1 MHLLIVHPVEPDPR
15 APMTPAVAKAWTDK
29 GVSVSVQ
36 AGVGL
41 HAGSDDAAWTAAGCT
56 VVEHDAQGAAWGAA
70 DIVVCV
76 SAPPVEA
83 IGAMRCGGVLIGM
96 LGSAQDRAVAQACIE
111 AGVSAIDLAFLPRTS
126 RAQAMDVLSSQAN
139 LAGYKAAVLAATYLP
154 KIMPMM
160 ITAAGTLRPSKVFV
174 LGAGVAGLQAIATA
188 KRLGA
193 QVEAF
198 DVRAA
203 TKEQVQSLGARF
215 VEIDLGIEGE
225 AASAAGGYAK
235 ELTDDQK
242 KRQAQGMHKRM
253 VAADAVIATAAVFGK
268 APPLLIPQD
277 TVDAMPAGSV
287 VVDLAASPAHG
298 RGNCAA
304 TKPGEVYT
312 VAKSSGGAGPTIV
325 GTLNLP
331 ATVPT
336 HATQAFAGNVDALL
350 KILVKPAVS
359 AKEAKGDKPA
369 VEAAPASL
377 HLNLSDEL
385 FDGAVV
391 IHDGQARQELVKAAL
406 A

>member
-15 APMTPAVAKAWTDK
+15 APMTPAVAKAWIDK
-29 GVSVSVQ
+29 GVNVSVQ
-36 AGVGL
+36 TGVGL

-56 VVEHDAQGAAWGAA
+56 LVTHDAHGAAWGAA
-70 DIVVCV
+70 DVVVCV
-76 SAPPVEA
+76 SAPPAEA
-83 IGAMRCGGVLIGM
+83 IGAMRRGAVLIGM
-96 LGSAQDRAVAQACIE
+96 LGSAQDRALAQACID

-139 LAGYKAAVLAATYLP
+139 LAGYKAAVLAATHLP

-198 DVRAA
+198 DVRPA

-215 VEIDLGIEGE
+215 VEIDLGAGE
-225 AASAAGGYAK
+225 AASAAGGYAG
-235 ELTDDQK
+235 ELTPEQK
-242 KRQAQGMHKRM
+242 QKQTEAMHKLM

-268 APPLLIPQD
+268 APPLLIPHD

-287 VVDLAASPAHG
+287 IVDLAASPAHG

-312 VAKSSGGAGPTIV
+312 VEKSSGGAGPTIV

-336 HATQAFAGNVDALL
+336 HATQAYAGNIDHLL
-350 KILVKPAVS
+350 KDLVKPAIS

-369 VEAAPASL
+369 VQAEPASL
-377 HLNLSDEL
+377 KLDLSDEL

-391 IHDGQARQELVKAAL
+391 IHEGQPRHELVKASL

>member
-1 MHLLIVHPVEPDPR
+1 MQLLIVHPAEPDPR
-15 APMTPAVAKAWTDK
+15 APLTPAVAKAWISK
-29 GVSVSVQ
+29 GLSVSVQ
-36 AGVGL
+36 SGVGL
-41 HAGSDDAAWTAAGCT
+41 HAGSDDDAWADAGCE
-56 VVEHDAQGAAWGAA
+56 VVAHDTNGPAWGAA
-70 DIVVCV
+70 DVVACV
-76 SAPPVEA
+76 AAPPVEA
-83 IGAMRCGGVLIGM
+83 IGAMKRGAVLVGM
-96 LGSAQDRAVAQACIE
+96 LGSAQDRAVTQACLD

-139 LAGYKAAVLAATYLP
+139 LAGYKAAVLAASHLP
-154 KIMPMM
+154 KLMPMM

-174 LGAGVAGLQAIATA
+174 LGVGVAGLQAIATA

-203 TKEQVQSLGARF
+203 TKEQVESLGARF
-215 VEIDLGIEGE
+215 VEIDLGPGDDD
-225 AASAAGGYAK
+225 ASTAGGYAK
-235 ELTDDQK
+235 ELTDAQK
-242 KRQAQGMHKRM
+242 QKQAEGMHRLM

-268 APPLLIPQD
+268 APPLLIPQE

-287 VVDLAASPAHG
+287 IVDLAASPAHG

-304 TKPGEVYT
+304 TRPGETYT
-312 VAKSSGGAGPTIV
+312 IDNGPTIV

-336 HATQAFAGNVDALL
+336 HATQAFAGNIDHLL
-350 KILVKPAVS
+350 KDLVTPAVE
-359 AKEAKGDKPA
+359 AREAKDGKLA

-377 HLNLSDEL
+377 HLDLSDEL
-385 FDGAVV
+385 FDGAAV
-391 IHDGQARQELVKAAL
+391 IHNGEARHELVKAAL